1 MFPEDVKFSG
11 VDIDPHQLFR
21 RRKGFIPSGWTRHQ
35 FSTEFSFVD
44 INGVGAWIEERLN
57 GKWAAHSIPTQEGSI
72 VIIGFEEANDAI
84 MFRLLEGEKSAKQDN
99 IF

>member
-11 VDIDPHQLFR
+11 VDIDPRQLFR
-21 RRKGFIPSGWTRHQ
+21 RRKGYIPADWTRHQ
-35 FSTEFSFVD
+35 FTAEVSHVD
-44 INGVGAWIEERLN
+44 IHGVGRWIEERLN
-57 GKWAAHSIPTQEGSI
+57 GKWAAHSFPCREGSI
-72 VIIGFEEANDAI
+72 VIIGFEHANDAI